1 MRTLDTDIVIV
12 GGGVGGIAAALSV
25 AAAGFRA
32 IVTEQTRWIGGQ
44 LTSQAVPPDEHRWI
58 ESEGATARYGEFRNR
73 IRDYYQRNYPLTDA
87 ARALDDLNPG
97 NGLVSAICHEP
108 AVALAVLHEMLA
120 PHVAA
125 GRVRI
130 LHRQM
135 PVSASV
141 DGDRIEAV
149 VMRDLDTWEQT
160 VLTGRYVLDATELG
174 DLLPLAGVEHVTGAE
189 STYDTGE
196 LHAID
201 GPAQPLDQQAFSV
214 CFALE
219 YRPGE
224 NHVIDRPA
232 DYAFWET
239 YRADFWPNR
248 QLSWDEVYPDTLQ
261 THYRPIFEDPPIYP
275 GRDGCDL
282 WHFRQIIDA
291 SNFVTDSDIPNVTLV
306 NWPQIDYWLGPL
318 VGVDSDT
325 ATEHE
330 RRARQLSLSF
340 LYWMQTEAPRLDGG
354 TGYAGLRLRT
364 DIVGETA
371 DGLAMYP
378 YIREARRIVG
388 ETRVVEQHVGVE
400 ARGALEGAEVFPD
413 PVGVG
418 SYRIDLHPSTG
429 GPAGPRNYIDVDT
442 WPYQIPL
449 GALVPVRMDNLLP
462 AAKNIATT
470 HITNGCYRLHPA
482 EWNIG
487 EASGALA
494 AHCLRVGATPRQI
507 RNRASALA
515 DFQQA
520 LTAQG
525 IQLAW
530 SEAARLKKDIS

>member
-32 IVTEQTRWIGGQ
+32 IVTEPTRWIGGQ

-58 ESEGATARYGEFRNR
+58 ESEGATARYREFRDR
-73 IRDYYQRNYPLTDA
+73 VRDHYRRNYPLTDA

-108 AVALAVLHEMLA
+108 AVALAALHEMLA

-130 LHRQM
+130 LHRQV

-149 VMRDLDTWEQT
+149 VMRDLDTGEQT
-160 VLTGRYVLDATELG
+160 ALTGRYVLDASELG

-189 STYDTGE
+189 STDDTGE
-196 LHAID
+196 PHAID

-239 YRADFWPNR
+239 YQADFWPNR
-248 QLSWDEVYPDTLQ
+248 QLSWDEVYPDTLR
-261 THYRPIFEDPPIYP
+261 THYRPIFQDPPIYP

-282 WHFRQIIDA
+282 WRFRQILDA
-291 SNFVTDSDIPNVTLV
+291 SNFVADSGIPSVTLV
-306 NWPQIDYWLGPL
+306 NWQQMDYWLGPL
-318 VGVDSDT
+318 VGVDGDT

-378 YIREARRIVG
+378 YIRESRRIVG

-400 ARGALEGAEVFPD
+400 ARGALEGAEVYPD
-413 PVGVG
+413 SVGVG

-429 GPAGPRNYIDVDT
+429 GSAGPRTYVDVDT
-442 WPYQIPL
+442 WPYQIPM

-515 DFQQA
+515 DFQQV